1 VDLGSYSS
9 RETFMVGNACLDAAR
24 KLRLQVA
31 ETLAELWGCG
41 QGEIVLAGGVACSTR
56 APAQESMSV
65 KEAFQR
71 TEARCGTLGS
81 VGWYQ
86 SPKLGGDYRGGT
98 IGASPAY
105 SFTAH
110 VAQVACDVETGRVEV
125 EKIWIAH
132 DCGRA
137 LSPVA
142 VEGQMEGSAYMGFAE
157 ALLEEQVFK
166 PAAPHHGPGL
176 HDGPSLLDYRIPTS
190 LDTPE
195 LESIIIESVDP
206 EGPYGAKEAG
216 EGPLHPSIPAIAN
229 AIYDAIGLR
238 CDRLPFSPPRIL
250 EGLRKADPRARWEQA
265 RGRFLAAVPATVP
278 AAGR

>member
-9 RETFMVGNACLDAAR
+9 RETFMCGNACLDAAR
-24 KLRLQVA
+24 QLREKIA
-31 ETLAELWGCG
+31 ETLAEHWGVAKG
-41 QGEIVLAGGVACSTR
+41 DIVLANGVAVAASDPR
-56 APAQESMSV
+56 KHAMSV
-65 KEAFQR
+65 KEAFQAA
-71 TEARCGTLGS
+71 EARHGTLGS

-110 VAQVACDVETGRVEV
+110 VAEVECDPETGWVTV
-125 EKIWIAH
+125 KKIWVAH

-142 VEGQMEGSAYMGFAE
+142 VEGQMEGSAYMGFGE
-157 ALLEEQVFK
+157 ALFETHTFK
-166 PAAPHHGPGL
+166 PATAGHGAGIHH
-176 HDGPSLLDYRIPTS
+176 GPSLLDYRMPTTM
-190 LDTPE
+190 DTPE

-216 EGPLHPSIPAIAN
+216 EGPLHPSIPSIAN
-229 AIYDAIGLR
+229 AIHDALGIR
-238 CDRLPFSPPRIL
+238 CDRLPFDPPAVL
-250 EGLRKADPRARWEQA
+250 ALLRSGDARAAWQRARATLQPAGA
-265 RGRFLAAVPATVP
+265 RG
-278 AAGR
+278 